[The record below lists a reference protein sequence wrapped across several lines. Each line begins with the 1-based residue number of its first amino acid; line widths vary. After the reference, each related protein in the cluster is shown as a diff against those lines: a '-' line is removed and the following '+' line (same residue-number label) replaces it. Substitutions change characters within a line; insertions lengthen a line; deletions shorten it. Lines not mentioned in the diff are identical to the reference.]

1 MFGIWTLPSVPMY
14 LNIKLYYYSFH
25 PLGNKRMP
33 ALSAKSWSS
42 SLSGKKKK
50 KAAES
55 QPVMVLDVTVTSGLN
70 QVFTV
75 VELRKVFQVTLEFS
89 LTQELCPFG
98 VN

>member
-1 MFGIWTLPSVPMY
+1 
-14 LNIKLYYYSFH
+14 
-25 PLGNKRMP
+25 
-33 ALSAKSWSS
+33 
-42 SLSGKKKK
+42 
-50 KAAES
+50 
-55 QPVMVLDVTVTSGLN
+55 MVLDVTVTSGLN